1 MCQCVPTNRSTYL
14 TASFDPQ
21 VYLAS
26 SAPPV
31 RHPNVYGVDMP
42 NRKEFVADGLTE
54 TEICEVLRADGLVY
68 QDLDDLL
75 DVGYTLNPSIT
86 RFDAACFDG
95 HYVTGELTSRCGVS
109 GVLHR

>member
-1 MCQCVPTNRSTYL
+1 MRLRKVFNAYSAAL
-14 TASFDPQ
+14 LQ

-54 TEICEVLRADGLVY
+54 AEVCEVLRADGLVY
-68 QDLDDLL
+68 QDLEDLL
-75 DVGYTLNPSIT
+75 EVGYSQNPVIT

-95 HYVTGELTSRCGVS
+95 HYVTGGCCAGWVCLSVR
-109 GVLHR
+109 LLQP